1 MDLFSTV
8 FKREKQQ
15 QASLEK
21 IQQACAKAG
30 SKKTKTTANFIPK
43 TMKSKID
50 YAKEVSQKVFG
61 KKIEDLEL
69 MTSESRIKEYFKK
82 VFENGIVAI
91 DTETNGLDRV
101 DGIIAGVCLY
111 TPGET
116 GCYIPVNHISYMT
129 KKPKGNANI
138 ELVGELIRKVAN
150 DGVKTIFH
158 NAKFDMHFLY
168 WWFDA
173 LIVPYWCTH
182 IASCCLDENEP
193 HGLKALWSKYC
204 GEKDSEET
212 VKFNK
217 LFKGVDFREI
227 PPEVAYMYAGFDP
240 KMTYELYEFQEQYLN
255 PDNPLC
261 YENGLE
267 EVAVLFREVEMPML
281 SVAFTMERE
290 GVPIDTE
297 LAKKLNETYSAY
309 RQEAY
314 DLFISECEKIQG
326 KIDKLST
333 TKPVLYKKLDK
344 PISIT
349 SATQLAILLYDIMK
363 FVSPDDKKPR
373 GTGDDIIAHFD
384 HPIVDAVR
392 QYRKFEKAIGTY
404 IEAIPNAI
412 SKRTGKLHAN
422 FNTRGAKT
430 GRLSSDQPNLQN
442 IPSRDIKLKDGTKI
456 QAGKDIRQLFVAGE
470 GKVFIGGDFSQ
481 QEPRTLAYLANET
494 TMLQAYKD
502 GLDLYSLMASD
513 LYGFPYEECKE
524 FRPDGTVNKEGKDRR
539 SSVKSVLLGIL
550 YGRGSG
556 SIAEQMGMTKKEAEK
571 FIINFFS
578 TYPKI
583 AEFIE
588 DTQEN
593 AREYGFVRMAW
604 GGKRRLPDMQLNEIE
619 LVPLVTDRAET
630 FDALDFGDSNDEVDD
645 YVPDEVWYKYA
656 RLMRKCWSR
665 SKKEEIKE
673 RALEEGYKLIDN
685 GGKIAD
691 AERQCVNSVIQG
703 SSAIMSKK
711 AMIKISNHP
720 RLLELGVYPT
730 LPIHDEVICTCP
742 AEHAVEIAEILEDI
756 MVNIV
761 YDEWGMKM
769 KTDIECSYRWYG
781 ESFEPEEIEK
791 RAKNNIYE

>member
-1 MDLFSTV
+1 MNLFDQV

-15 QASLEK
+15 KASIEK
-21 IQQACAKAG
+21 IQEACAKVGA
-30 SKKTKTTANFIPK
+30 KKTKSSANFIPK

-50 YAKEVSQKVFG
+50 YAREMSEKVFG
-61 KKIEDLEL
+61 DKIKDLEL
-69 MTSESRIKEYFKK
+69 ITSETRIKEYFSK

-101 DGIIAGVCLY
+101 DGIIAGLCLY
-111 TPGET
+111 TPGER

-138 ELVGELIRKVAN
+138 ELVGELMRKLAK
-150 DGVKTIFH
+150 DKVKTIFH
-158 NAKFDMHFLY
+158 NAKFDMHFIY
-168 WWFDA
+168 WWFNA
-173 LIVPYWCTH
+173 LISPHWCTH

-204 GEKDSEET
+204 GTKDTEET
-212 VKFNK
+212 LKFNK
-217 LFKGVDFREI
+217 IFNKIDFREI
-227 PPEVAYMYAGFDP
+227 PPEVAYMYASLDP
-240 KMTYELYEFQEQYLN
+240 KMTYELYEFQEEYLN

-267 EVAVLFREVEMPML
+267 KVAQLFREVEIPML
-281 SVAFTMERE
+281 DVAFTMERT
-290 GVPIDTE
+290 GVFID
-297 LAKKLNETYSAY
+297 KKLASELYERYDGY

-314 DLFISECEKIQG
+314 AQFIEECSTIQG
-326 KIDKLST
+326 SIDRLST
-333 TKPVLYKKLDK
+333 TKPVLYKKLDN
-344 PISIT
+344 PISIN
-349 SATQLAILLYDIMK
+349 SPTQLAILLYDVMK

-373 GTGDDIIAHFD
+373 GTGDDVIAHFD
-384 HPIVDAVR
+384 HPLVDAIR
-392 QYRKFEKAIGTY
+392 QYRKFDKAIGTY
-404 IEAIPNAI
+404 IEAIPNAV

-442 IPSRDIKLKDGTKI
+442 IPSRAIKLKDGTKI
-456 QAGKDIRQLFVAGE
+456 DAGSDIRQLFVAGE

-494 TMLQAYKD
+494 TMLQAYRD

-513 LYGFPYEECKE
+513 LYGVPYEECKE
-524 FRPDGTVNKEGKDRR
+524 FRPDGSVNKEGKDRR
-539 SSVKSVLLGIL
+539 DSVKSVLLGIL
-550 YGRGSG
+550 YGRGSA
-556 SIAEQMGMTKKEAEK
+556 SIAEQMGMTKKEAEE
-571 FIINFFS
+571 FIINFFQ

-583 AEFIE
+583 AQFIE
-588 DTQEN
+588 DTQEM
-593 AREYGFVRMAW
+593 AREYGYVLMAW

-630 FDALDFGDSNDEVDD
+630 FDALDFDGDTEDTDD

-711 AMIKISNHP
+711 AMIKIHNHP
-720 RLLELGVYPT
+720 RLVELGVYPS
-730 LPIHDEVICTCP
+730 LPIHDEVICTVP
-742 AEHAVEIAEILEDI
+742 AQHAVEVTNILEDI

-769 KTDIECSYRWYG
+769 KTDCEVSYRWYG
-781 ESFEPEEIEK
+781 ESYSPEEVEK
-791 RAKNNIYE
+791 RYAEGVR